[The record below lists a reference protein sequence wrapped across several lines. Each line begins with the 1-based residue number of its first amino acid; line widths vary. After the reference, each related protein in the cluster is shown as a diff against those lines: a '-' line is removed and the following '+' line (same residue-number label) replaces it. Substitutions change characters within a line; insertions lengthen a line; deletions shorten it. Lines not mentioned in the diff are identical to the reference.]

1 EGTSFSTADVA
12 GDVHLR
18 TGLGKREVGGAE
30 PDFCIGTEHL
40 SGKKEECLLQICKRY
55 ILVNVKRFH
64 LMKETVSTIGDRLIA
79 VHPSRAD
86 DADGRFCLF
95 HHPGLYGGGVCT

>member
-1 EGTSFSTADVA
+1 
-12 GDVHLR
+12 
-18 TGLGKREVGGAE
+18 
-30 PDFCIGTEHL
+30 
-40 SGKKEECLLQICKRY
+40 
-55 ILVNVKRFH
+55 
-64 LMKETVSTIGDRLIA
+64 MKETVSTIGDRLIA